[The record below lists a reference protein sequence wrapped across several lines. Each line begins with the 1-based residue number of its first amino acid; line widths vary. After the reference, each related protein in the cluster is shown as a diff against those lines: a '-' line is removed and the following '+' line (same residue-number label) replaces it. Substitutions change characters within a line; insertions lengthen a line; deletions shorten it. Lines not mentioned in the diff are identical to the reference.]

1 MGTPDVKTSG
11 AIRLSEGGAFV
22 NLKAE
27 HITKEFGKQT
37 ALHDVNLMIENGEF
51 FGLLGPNG
59 AGKTTMIRILSTLM
73 LPTSGQVLV
82 DGEVLTRN
90 RTDLKQKITVMT
102 QEYTLRN
109 DMSIAEVLEY
119 QGRLYHV
126 PGVERKERA
135 DALMDMTGLY
145 NHKEKLIRHLSGGMK
160 RKVMLCRALLPQPE
174 LILLDEPT
182 VGLDPIFRHQMWDLL
197 KELNEQGIGFLL
209 TTHYLEEA
217 QELCRRVSFLRE
229 GTVIRTGSTEQ
240 IVGELGRFC
249 VESDGKTALFST
261 REAAIDHL
269 RGCPANA
276 KLRDTNLEAVFFRL
290 SGEGM

>member
-1 MGTPDVKTSG
+1 M
-11 AIRLSEGGAFV
+11 
-22 NLKAE
+22 NLKAID
-27 HITKEFGKQT
+27 ITKTFGAQT
-37 ALHDVNLMIENGEF
+37 ALNHVNLSIENGEF

-73 LPTSGQVLV
+73 LPTSGQILV
-82 DGEVLTRN
+82 DGEALTRK
-90 RTDLKQKITVMT
+90 RIDLKQKITVMT

-126 PGVERKERA
+126 PAAERRERA
-135 DALMDMTGLY
+135 ASLMDMTGLY

-197 KELNEQGIGFLL
+197 KNLNEQGIGFLL

-217 QELCRRVSFLRE
+217 QELCRQVSFLRE
-229 GTVIRTGSTEQ
+229 GTVIRTGSTDQ
-240 IVGELGRFC
+240 ILEDLGPIC
-249 VESDGKTALFST
+249 VETAGKTRLFSA
-261 REAAIDHL
+261 REDAIDYL
-269 RGCPANA
+269 RTCPASA
-276 KLRDTNLEAVFFRL
+276 KLRETNLEDVFFRL

>member
-1 MGTPDVKTSG
+1 M
-11 AIRLSEGGAFV
+11 

-27 HITKEFGKQT
+27 HITKTFGTQT
-37 ALHDVNLMIENGEF
+37 ALNDVSLTINDGEF
-51 FGLLGPNG
+51 FGLLGTNG

-82 DGEVLTRN
+82 DGELLTRK

-126 PGVERKERA
+126 PKAERRERR

-145 NHKEKLIRHLSGGMK
+145 NHKDKLIRHLSGGMK

-182 VGLDPIFRHQMWDLL
+182 VGLDPIFRRQMWDLL
-197 KELNEQGIGFLL
+197 KELNSQGIGFLL

-229 GTVIRTGSTEQ
+229 GSVIRTGSTEQ
-240 IVGELGRFC
+240 ILIDLGPFC
-249 VESDGKTALFST
+249 VELDGKATLFAT
-261 REAAIDHL
+261 REEAIDHL
-269 RGCPANA
+269 RSCPARA
-276 KLRDTNLEAVFFRL
+276 KLRDTNLEDVFFRL
-290 SGEGM
+290 SGEGV